1 MDLRTHFAA
10 MWRHRWVVL
19 LASVLVAVVVFVGLS
34 FEAKVYQATAELGV
48 TAGQTSSGDA
58 IQDTPF
64 LAVTYATLTKTRPV
78 LADAAK
84 LSRLHI
90 SEETADARI
99 SAQTPGSIGYLELT
113 ATGPSPHDAIAL
125 DNGISTALVDAVK
138 TQQQQALQAQ
148 LASVQS
154 ELQRLAKQ
162 IDSLPANSSQR
173 ATLQTEYQDWV
184 ESLVSEEVQPQN
196 QVSVVSPAQAP
207 SSPVAPKP
215 KRYSLLAFVTAL
227 VLLAEL
233 SVGYEVV
240 SDRFSK
246 TTRDDEIRRLTGLP
260 VLARIPRMPGPELV
274 EAFRTLRT
282 SMLFMD
288 GASKT
293 RTIAIVSSA
302 PEVGKSFV
310 SINLASSFADL
321 GIHAALI
328 DGDMRR
334 PAVASRL
341 GLGDSPGLSEALN
354 GGDVA
359 ERLVGRRTKSGF
371 SIFVMPAGAPAPD
384 PAALLTGRLSEWV
397 FRGLSS
403 FDVVVIDTPAEGL
416 FPDAS
421 IIASSCDAV
430 VVVIDAM
437 STKRRSL
444 KSLLEH
450 LREVGAHPQGV
461 VVNRVPGPV
470 RAGRYYSRSGYY
482 SRGNDAER
490 VSRTR

>member
-1 MDLRTHFAA
+1 MDLRAHFAA
-10 MWRHRWVVL
+10 MWRHKWVVL
-19 LASVLVAVVVFVGLS
+19 LSSVLVAVVVFVGLS
-34 FEAKVYQATAELGV
+34 SEAKVYQATAELSV
-48 TAGQTSSGDA
+48 TAGQAASGQQA
-58 IQDTPF
+58 IQDATPF
-64 LAVTYATLTKTRPV
+64 LATTYATLTMTKPV

-84 LSRLHI
+84 RSRLHI
-90 SEETADARI
+90 SEETAAARI
-99 SAQTPGSIGYLELT
+99 SVQTPNNIGFLELS
-113 ATGPSPHDAIAL
+113 AKGPSTHDAIAL
-125 DNGISTALVDAVK
+125 DSAISAALVNAVK
-138 TQQQQALQAQ
+138 TQQQQALRAQ
-148 LASVQS
+148 LAPVQS
-154 ELQRLAKQ
+154 ELQQLAGQ
-162 IDSLPANSSQR
+162 IASLPVDSAQR
-173 ATLQTEYQDWV
+173 ATLQTQYQDLV
-184 ESLVSEEVQPQN
+184 QSLVSQQVQPQN
-196 QVSVVSPAQAP
+196 QVYVVSPPQAG
-207 SSPVAPKP
+207 SSPVAPKS

-227 VLLAEL
+227 VVLAEL
-233 SVGYEVV
+233 SVAYEIV

-246 TTRDDEIRRLTGLP
+246 ATRDDEIRRLTGLP
-260 VLARIPRMPGPELV
+260 VLARIPRVPGPELV

-282 SMLFMD
+282 SLLFMN

-321 GIHAALI
+321 GIHAALV

-359 ERLVGRRTKSGF
+359 DRLVGRKTKSGF

-397 FRGLSS
+397 FPGLTS
-403 FDVVVIDTPAEGL
+403 FDAVIIDTPAEGL

-430 VVVIDAM
+430 VIVIDAM
-437 STKRRSL
+437 NTKRRSL

-470 RAGRYYSRSGYY
+470 RAGRYYSRS
-482 SRGNDAER
+482 SDAER
-490 VSRTR
+490 VSRVR